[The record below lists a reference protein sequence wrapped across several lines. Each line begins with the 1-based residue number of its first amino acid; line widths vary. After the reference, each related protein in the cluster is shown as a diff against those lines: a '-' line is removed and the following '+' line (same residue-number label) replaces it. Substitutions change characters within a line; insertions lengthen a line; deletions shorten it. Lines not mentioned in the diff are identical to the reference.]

1 MSRVEK
7 LNKGAWL
14 ISLPQVLWCGLLAVG
29 LIYFPCVKAEPS
41 ALTVTGG
48 VFDYSVQTGDSLI
61 KIGARFG
68 VAAEVLARENSL
80 KVNVR
85 LAPGQGI
92 AVDNRHIV
100 PAVLENGLLINLPQR
115 MLYFFRD
122 AQLVVAYPVGLGRPT
137 WQTPQG
143 EFSVIN
149 KSDHKTWIVPRSIQE
164 EMRRTGKE
172 VKTSVPP
179 GPDNPLGKYWLGLS
193 LDSVGIHG
201 TIAPASIYLFQ
212 SHGCIRL
219 HPEDIEAL
227 FTQVPRGATG
237 RIIYNPLLMTESAGR
252 IFLEV
257 QRDSYNR
264 GGVSKVALEQLARE
278 KLLSARIDWALAEK
292 VLELKDGIA
301 RDITAIPSAN

>member
-1 MSRVEK
+1 MLV
-7 LNKGAWL
+7 
-14 ISLPQVLWCGLLAVG
+14 VC
-29 LIYFPCVKAEPS
+29 LIYLPYAKAESP
-41 ALTVTGG
+41 ALAVTGG
-48 VFDYSVQTGDSLI
+48 VFDYSVQAGDSLI

-68 VAAEVLARENSL
+68 VAAEVLARDNGL
-80 KVNVR
+80 KANVR
-85 LAPGQGI
+85 LVPGQGI
-92 AVDNRHIV
+92 VVDNRHIV

-122 AQLVVAYPVGLGRPT
+122 TQLVAAYPVGLGKPT
-137 WQTPQG
+137 WRTPAG
-143 EFSVIN
+143 EFSIIN
-149 KSDHKTWIVPRSIQE
+149 KSDNKTWIVPRSIQE

-193 LDSVGIHG
+193 LDSIGIHG

-219 HPEDIEAL
+219 HPDDIEAL
-227 FTQVPRGATG
+227 FAQVSQGAKG
-237 RIIYNPLLMTESAGR
+237 RIIYSPLLMTESAGR

-264 GGVSKVALEQLARE
+264 GGVSMVALEQLARE
-278 KLLSARIDWALAEK
+278 KSLTERIDWVHAEK
-292 VLELKDGIA
+292 VLKLKDGIA
-301 RDITAIPSAN
+301 RDITATPSAGLH

>member
-7 LNKGAWL
+7 LHRGAWR

-29 LIYFPCVKAEPS
+29 LIYFPCAKAEPS
-41 ALTVTGG
+41 ALAVTGG

-68 VAAEVLARENSL
+68 VVAEVLARENRL

-179 GPDNPLGKYWLGLS
+179 GPESLS
-193 LDSVGIHG
+193 EFLCVRHIHPFEKG
-201 TIAPASIYLFQ
+201 TRYVRAPKQTQEAE
-212 SHGCIRL
+212 HG
-219 HPEDIEAL
+219 
-227 FTQVPRGATG
+227 
-237 RIIYNPLLMTESAGR
+237 SAIDYR
-252 IFLEV
+252 CA
-257 QRDSYNR
+257 QR
-264 GGVSKVALEQLARE
+264 ARVD
-278 KLLSARIDWALAEK
+278 A
-292 VLELKDGIA
+292 
-301 RDITAIPSAN
+301 